1 MIRSELIAPVSELL
15 ERQAKRC
22 PDKVAYRDAAR
33 SVTFGELE
41 RDTRHL
47 ATWLCKLSGG
57 ARPVVAVWL
66 PNSVD
71 WIVTTLAAVRAG
83 GMAVPVSYD
92 SMVNEAAYR
101 IEDAQ
106 CTFVVTRAERSGM
119 LDEIDKAGEVKR
131 ILVDPPAGVGD
142 SADPSDFVALCA
154 QPAEG
159 VELPVEDID
168 EASYIIY
175 TSGTTG
181 LPKGV
186 LISTRAI
193 LWTTAACWWPTL
205 GINENDRL
213 LSPLPLFHSYALT
226 LSVLAVLATGAEVY
240 LMERFSTKGAIEM
253 LKSGDFTLM
262 PGVPT
267 MFHYLM
273 QAAADEEETLFGSMR
288 YCISAGAIL
297 PGTLNRDFEK
307 RFGVQL
313 LDGYGITE
321 MSTMV
326 TMNWPGAAR
335 IPGSCGPPL
344 LGLALRV
351 IDPATGKDV
360 PFGEEGEL
368 ICRGPNLMIGYNRMP
383 EKTNEVLRDGWYYS
397 GDLARSDKNGFITI
411 TGRVKEIIIRGGQ
424 NIAPA
429 EVEEIV
435 TELDEVLDCAIVGIS
450 HESLG
455 EVPVAFIVPKP
466 GKPVEEEAVRSH
478 CAAHLSAY
486 KVPAKIELVEEIPRT
501 GSGKIMR
508 FKLRERLEGKA

>member
-1 MIRSELIAPVSELL
+1 MIRSDLIAPVSELL
-15 ERQAKRC
+15 ERQAGRF
-22 PDKVAYRDAAR
+22 PDKVAYRDAHRAI
-33 SVTFGELE
+33 TYGALE

-47 ATWLCKLSGG
+47 ATWLRKLAGG
-57 ARPVVAVWL
+57 ERPVVAVWL

-71 WIVTTLAAVRAG
+71 WIVATLAAVRAG
-83 GMAVPVSYD
+83 GIAVPVSHACTA
-92 SMVNEAAYR
+92 SEAGYR
-101 IEDAQ
+101 IGDAG
-106 CTFVVTRAERSGM
+106 CNIVVTRAERCEM
-119 LDEIDKAGEVKR
+119 LDGMAEIGLAPVRR
-131 ILVDPPAGVGD
+131 ILTDPPAGAEA
-142 SADPSDFVALCA
+142 ADFASLCA
-154 QPAEG
+154 APAEA
-159 VELPVEDID
+159 VDLPPEDID
-168 EASYIIY
+168 GVSYIIY

-181 LPKGV
+181 VPKGV
-186 LISTRAI
+186 LISTRGI

-205 GINENDRL
+205 GINENDRM

-226 LSVLAVLATGAEVY
+226 LPVLAVLATGAEAY
-240 LMERFSTKGAIEM
+240 LMERFSTKGAIAL
-253 LKSGDFTLM
+253 LKSGEFTLM

-273 QAAADEEETLFGSMR
+273 QGAGEEKGLFEGMR
-288 YCISAGAIL
+288 HCISAGAIL
-297 PGTLNRDFEK
+297 SGSLTNDFEK

-326 TMNWPGAAR
+326 TMNWPGTAR
-335 IPGSCGPPL
+335 VPGSCGLPL
-344 LGLALRV
+344 LGLALRI

-368 ICRGPNLMIGYNRMP
+368 ICRGPNIMIGYNRKP
-383 EKTNEVLRDGWYYS
+383 EATEAVLRDGWYHT

-429 EVEEIV
+429 EVEETV
-435 TELDEVLDCAIVGIS
+435 SALDEVLDCAIVGIKD
-450 HESLG
+450 EGLG

-466 GKPVEEEAVRSH
+466 GRSVAEEAVKAH
-478 CAAHLSAY
+478 CAARLSAY
-486 KVPAKIELVEEIPRT
+486 KVPARIELVDEIPRT

-508 FKLRERLEGKA
+508 FKLRERLEARA

>member
-1 MIRSELIAPVSELL
+1 MIRSELIAPVSDLL
-15 ERQAKRC
+15 ERQAKRS
-22 PDKVAYRDAAR
+22 PDKVAYRDASR
-33 SVTFGELE
+33 SITFGELE
-41 RDTRHL
+41 RETRHL
-47 ATWLCKLSGG
+47 ATWLRKFSGSEK
-57 ARPVVAVWL
+57 PIVAVWL

-71 WIVTTLAAVRAG
+71 WIVSTLAAVRAG
-83 GMAVPVSYD
+83 GIAVPVSYD
-92 SMVNEAAYR
+92 AAANEVSYR
-101 IEDAQ
+101 IDDAQ
-106 CTFVVTRAERSGM
+106 CTFVIAKTERTAM
-119 LDEIDKAGEVKR
+119 LDQIAGEVPSSRKW
-131 ILVDPPAGVGD
+131 ILIGPSERAE
-142 SADPSDFVALCA
+142 ASDFAALCA
-154 QPAEG
+154 TPANG
-159 VELPVEDID
+159 VELPAEDID

-193 LWTTAACWWPTL
+193 LWTTASCWWPTL

-226 LSVLAVLATGAEVY
+226 LSVLAVLATGAEAY

-253 LKSGDFTLM
+253 LKEGEFTLM

-273 QAAADEEETLFGSMR
+273 QAAAEEEAPLFKSMR

-297 PGTLNRDFEK
+297 PGSLNNEFEK

-326 TMNWPGAAR
+326 TMNWPGTAR
-335 IPGSCGPPL
+335 VAGSCGLPL
-344 LGLALRV
+344 LGLSLRI
-351 IDPATGKDV
+351 IDPVSGKDV

-368 ICRGPNLMIGYNRMP
+368 ICRGPNLMIGYNRKP
-383 EKTNEVLRDGWYYS
+383 EETKKVLRDGWYYT

-429 EVEEIV
+429 EVEETV
-435 TELDEVLDCAIVGIS
+435 TVLDGVLECAIVGIS

-455 EVPVAFIVPKP
+455 EVAVAFIVPKP
-466 GKPVEEEAVRSH
+466 GRTVQEEAVKSH

-486 KVPAKIELVEEIPRT
+486 KVPEKIEIVEEIPRT